1 MTFGEILED
10 LRNYKPCRRNYWALN
25 NYIRRQKY
33 MEYMV
38 ETKPSLTLV
47 KINGNDSYVISN
59 QFTLTTTDIFANDWE
74 VLN

>member
-25 NYIRRQKY
+25 NYVRRQKY
-33 MEYMV
+33 IM

-59 QFTLTTTDIFANDWE
+59 QFSLNTTDIFANDWE

>member
-25 NYIRRQKY
+25 NYIKRQN
-33 MEYMV
+33 
-38 ETKPSLTLV
+38 TTQALSLV
-47 KINGNDSYVISN
+47 KVNGNDSYVISG
-59 QFTLTTTDIFANDWE
+59 QFSLSTTDIFLFFLE